1 MLTWRGLR
9 SKRTTQ
15 MQNRCITTNQG
26 NFRIL
31 SIKSIHYLDNLYKK
45 SLHGIVGETL
55 VASAQH
61 QCASSNG
68 SAGGVCP
75 ILNSSLTTTKTYPA
89 STSAIHLST
98 SSSGIPRLVSFSCM
112 SRSRSGSFTNTF
124 FILSINESLS
134 TGWSTLLSTFTSVCL
149 SNLLGLLKLV
159 KMVMFFALYPFNSKL
174 LTAKTASSSD
184 KKRPY

>member
-1 MLTWRGLR
+1 
-9 SKRTTQ
+9 
-15 MQNRCITTNQG
+15 MQNRCITTNHG

-31 SIKSIHYLDNLYKK
+31 SIKLIHYLDNLFKK
-45 SLHGIVGETL
+45 SLHGIVGDTL

-61 QCASSNG
+61 QCTSSFG
-68 SAGGVCP
+68 SAGSECP
-75 ILNSSLTTTKTYPA
+75 ILNSSLTINKTSTT
-89 STSAIHLST
+89 STSTIHLLT
-98 SSSGIPRLVSFSCM
+98 SSSGIPLLVSFSCM

-134 TGWSTLLSTFTSVCL
+134 AGWSTLLSTFTSVCL

-174 LTAKTASSSD
+174 
-184 KKRPY
+184 